1 MAKISEKTFWVTNF
15 SDKNVTLSDLYISIA
30 AGTSVNLLDKK
41 HYSFTEEQLSKSQ
54 LSGSIFRKRHLV
66 AVRKIPPQMLKK
78 SDITYDP
85 HAIIP
90 QRHTSIYEIKHETY
104 EELNI
109 SDEELIKESKLEDN
123 ITSIKGK

>member
-15 SDKNVTLSDLYISIA
+15 SDKNVTLSDLYISVA